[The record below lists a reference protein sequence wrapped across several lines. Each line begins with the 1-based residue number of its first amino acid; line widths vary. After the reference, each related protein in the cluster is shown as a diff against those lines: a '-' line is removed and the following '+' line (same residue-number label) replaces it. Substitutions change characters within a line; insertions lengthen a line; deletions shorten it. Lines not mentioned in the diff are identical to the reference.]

1 MVDRPSARPDI
12 TLTIDREGVIQ
23 TAVSAE
29 ALADETL
36 ENWHGRPWEETIAPE
51 IGREVSKI
59 IDQAQSGG
67 DSFCFR
73 VNQRFPS
80 GREFPIEY
88 TTISLGADSGFIAV
102 GRNLQTIAD
111 LQRRL
116 HSAQQEREQD
126 YWKLREIE
134 TRYRAV
140 LDASEEAVVLVRA
153 TNLRVVETNAAA
165 TKAFGLVPGVEFQP
179 AMSANDQRAFA
190 ATLENVRNHGRSP
203 SIALRLTADASHWS
217 LRASLINT
225 AAGSFYFLQLAPLG
239 RRVDASAPPEKL
251 AIEEIVRR
259 LPDAF
264 VVIDRDA
271 IVRWANYTFLDLAQI
286 GVETAAVGQDLRRWL
301 SKPGADVGVIM
312 GLVQR
317 HGSVRLLRTSIEG
330 ELGSSVEVEIS
341 ATGEL
346 SGRAGHVG
354 LLMRDV
360 SPRLGAAAGEQA
372 AGEAKAVDVDSGG
385 ALDKLVK
392 ASVEDLERRQIV
404 DALAKSNGNR
414 TQAAKYLGVSRQTL
428 HAKLNRYSLA
438 RN

>member
-1 MVDRPSARPDI
+1 MD
-12 TLTIDREGVIQ
+12 
-23 TAVSAE
+23 
-29 ALADETL
+29 
-36 ENWHGRPWEETIAPE
+36 AP
-51 IGREVSKI
+51 
-59 IDQAQSGG
+59 
-67 DSFCFR
+67 
-73 VNQRFPS
+73 
-80 GREFPIEY
+80 
-88 TTISLGADSGFIAV
+88 
-102 GRNLQTIAD
+102 
-111 LQRRL
+111 
-116 HSAQQEREQD
+116 
-126 YWKLREIE
+126 
-134 TRYRAV
+134 
-140 LDASEEAVVLVRA
+140 
-153 TNLRVVETNAAA
+153 
-165 TKAFGLVPGVEFQP
+165 
-179 AMSANDQRAFA
+179 
-190 ATLENVRNHGRSP
+190 
-203 SIALRLTADASHWS
+203 
-217 LRASLINT
+217 
-225 AAGSFYFLQLAPLG
+225 
-239 RRVDASAPPEKL
+239 APPEKL

-330 ELGSSVEVEIS
+330 ELGSSVEVEVS
-341 ATGEL
+341 AIGEL
-346 SGRAGHVG
+346 SGRAAHVG

-372 AGEAKAVDVDSGG
+372 NGDANAATVVNLDSGG

-404 DALAKSNGNR
+404 DALARSKGNR
-414 TQAAKYLGVSRQTL
+414 TQAAKFLGVSRQTL